1 MYLPAL
7 ISMLLDDELNR
18 LETRKKMT
26 GALSNGFAQSVL
38 LLVRPF
44 SDFGAQIAK
53 KVWLYVKPF

>member
-18 LETRKKMT
+18 FETRKKMT

-44 SDFGAQIAK
+44 SDLGDQIAK
-53 KVWLYVKPF
+53 KGFT